1 MNAMLQPL
9 TRLGARM
16 HLQILYL
23 LCVIVSQFSISQKCH
38 AQFSTTRYDPISGFY
53 RTGTQQ

>member
-16 HLQILYL
+16 HPRILYL
-23 LCVIVSQFSISQKCH
+23 LCVVVSQFFCTDPLKVGQK
-38 AQFSTTRYDPISGFY
+38 FY
-53 RTGTQQ
+53 F